1 MQSKSYSMLDQFV
14 DELPVISSHEHHLP
28 DDLQKDMSLD
38 KLLYHSYL
46 SWYTDSGNS
55 PKPYPDYRKKYH
67 LPQDHPGNNTA
78 LGREIFLD
86 QFGSNTY
93 WVWLEKGIQAIYRLE
108 GKISAENWDEISH
121 KISDCYKDPVHHLRV
136 LGETGRYLRAIQD
149 SYWNYASDL
158 GHPELFSPTLR
169 TDMFI
174 MSSHESILDADQ
186 NSPFTVYPDAPGN
199 NFDDYL
205 AFVRALFEDWRNGG
219 AVAMKCAVAYER
231 LIQFNNA
238 SKKRAGEI
246 FGKPVGQISAQDRLA
261 YGDFMFN
268 WFCALAKQLDLPFQ
282 IHTGLGDLSGSN
294 PMLLVPAIER
304 HPGTRFV
311 LFHAGF
317 PWQAEMAGIAH
328 NYRNVIVDMVWVP
341 LISTSAAITGLNT
354 FLDVTTSDA
363 IGWGGDTWTSEEAV
377 GAALAWKHV
386 VKTVLSER
394 IDRGFLDLRQAR
406 NLAERLLFKNN
417 AELYGFSPSGG
428 NLTQA
433 PPLI

>member
-1 MQSKSYSMLDQFV
+1 MKSKAYDMLDAFV

-28 DDLQKDMSLD
+28 DDLQKDLSLD
-38 KLLYHSYL
+38 KLLLHSYL
-46 SWYTDSGNS
+46 SWYTDSGNG

-67 LPQDHPGNNTA
+67 LPQDHPGKDPYLA
-78 LGREIFLD
+78 REVFLE
-86 QFGSNTY
+86 QFASNTY
-93 WVWLEKGIQAIYRLE
+93 WVWLEKAIQAIYQLNDR
-108 GKISAENWDEISH
+108 ISAENWDQISH
-121 KISDCYKDPVHHLRV
+121 KISESYKDPAHHLRV
-136 LGETGRYLRAIQD
+136 LSDTGRYLRAIQD
-149 SYWNYASDL
+149 SYWNYASNL
-158 GHPELFSPTLR
+158 GHPELFSPTIR
-169 TDMFI
+169 TDMFV
-174 MSSHESILDADQ
+174 MSSHESMRDADQ
-186 NSPFTVYPDAPGN
+186 NSPFSIYPDIPAN

-205 AFVRALFEDWRNGG
+205 DFVNALYEGWRNKG

-231 LIQFNNA
+231 PIDFNKV

-246 FGKPVGQISAQDRLA
+246 FGKPSDQINDQDRRA

-268 WFCALAKQLDLPFQ
+268 WFCTLAKQLELPFQ

-377 GAALAWKHV
+377 GATFAWKYV
-386 VKTVLSER
+386 VKSVLSER
-394 IDRGFLDLRQAR
+394 VDKGLSDLQQAR
-406 NLAERLLFKNN
+406 KLAERLLFKNN
-417 AELYGFSPSGG
+417 ADLYGFAISGTY
-428 NLTQA
+428 LK
-433 PPLI
+433 